1 MLGSATR
8 TPTTGNAQA
17 GGLSSR
23 ELLAMHHGLS
33 VSHVVS
39 ADIVEVAPAYD
50 HAELTGSAASHVAY
64 ELLSV
69 MSCRGS
75 LDVR

>member
-33 VSHVVS
+33 VSHVVC
-39 ADIVEVAPAYD
+39 
-50 HAELTGSAASHVAY
+50 AELTGSAASHVAY

-75 LDVR
+75 LNVR